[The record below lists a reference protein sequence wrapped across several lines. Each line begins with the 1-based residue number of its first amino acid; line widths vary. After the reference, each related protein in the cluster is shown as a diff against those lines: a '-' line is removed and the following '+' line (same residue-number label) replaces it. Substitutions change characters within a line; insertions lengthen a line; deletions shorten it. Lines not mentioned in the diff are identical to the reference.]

1 MQPTHTPDCFLQAQE
16 ANDSARRRQNVLCE
30 GLKHCLE
37 LSVSRE
43 LPPKHTLSYRRKAL
57 YQHETE
63 N

>member
-37 LSVSRE
+37 LSQGSS
-43 LPPKHTLSYRRKAL
+43 PNHTLSYRRKAL
-57 YQHETE
+57 YQHKTE